1 MDEDYYELTKS
12 NTRIIDGLRIASEP
26 LLICLKVKAFT
37 DLSSKKEEGE
47 KVDSKDI
54 KKHKNDVFRL
64 AVTMTG
70 DEKIEIP
77 ESIMNDLETFYKMI
91 EEESPD
97 IKNLLK
103 SMGIATSIST
113 GEILDVIKSIYTK
126 KQ

>member
-1 MDEDYYELTKS
+1 
-12 NTRIIDGLRIASEP
+12 
-26 LLICLKVKAFT
+26 
-37 DLSSKKEEGE
+37 
-47 KVDSKDI
+47 
-54 KKHKNDVFRL
+54 
-64 AVTMTG
+64 MTG